1 MNFIEKYYVY
11 KHVNKINNKQYIGIT
26 KQLPQNR
33 WGCNGINYKR
43 SNPYF
48 CNAIKK
54 YGWDNFEHII
64 IAYNLS
70 KDEACNLEI
79 KLIKRFKTQDKNYGY
94 NILDGGTSPSLP
106 LETRQK
112 IAKALIGNKNGF
124 GHPCSESKK
133 HKISKAQKGR
143 KLTEEHKMKLSK
155 AKAGKTHAFPS
166 EETKK
171 KISDSHDKK
180 PIYCIET
187 NTVYP
192 SVQECA
198 RQLKLYATNIC
209 KCCKG
214 KIKSTG
220 GYHLQYY
227 NNTQ

>member
-1 MNFIEKYYVY
+1 M
-11 KHVNKINNKQYIGIT
+11 
-26 KQLPQNR
+26 
-33 WGCNGINYKR
+33 
-43 SNPYF
+43 
-48 CNAIKK
+48 
-54 YGWDNFEHII
+54 D
-64 IAYNLS
+64 
-70 KDEACNLEI
+70 
-79 KLIKRFKTQDKNYGY
+79 
-94 NILDGGTSPSLP
+94 LDTLV
-106 LETRQK
+106 LK
-112 IAKALIGNKNGF
+112 V
-124 GHPCSESKK
+124 KK

-155 AKAGKTHAFPS
+155 AKAGKTHASPS